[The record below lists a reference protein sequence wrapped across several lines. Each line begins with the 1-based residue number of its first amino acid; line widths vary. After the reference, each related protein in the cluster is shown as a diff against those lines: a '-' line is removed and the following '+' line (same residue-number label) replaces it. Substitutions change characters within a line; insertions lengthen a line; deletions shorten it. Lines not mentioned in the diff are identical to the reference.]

1 MIFFTVITRNAKHK
15 YFYVWFKCSGG
26 RYRSIDLFSRLSLY
40 KDFLVLHQ
48 SLFYAVRSSI
58 LLRMEKRE
66 GPYFLCRLRTSR
78 QVLGKHGRWTL
89 RRSEGIYYAECGLP
103 LRDVAGLNK
112 LSSPASFKLIRST
125 DLSAH
130 PSDAEMFI
138 GFLSFINF
146 HWESLEIHDQEKH
159 L

>member
-1 MIFFTVITRNAKHK
+1 M
-15 YFYVWFKCSGG
+15 
-26 RYRSIDLFSRLSLY
+26 
-40 KDFLVLHQ
+40 
-48 SLFYAVRSSI
+48 RSSI

-125 DLSAH
+125 DVSAR
-130 PSDAEMFI
+130 PSDEEMLI
-138 GFLSFINF
+138 GFLSFIIF
-146 HWESLEIHDQEKH
+146 HREILEIHDQEKH
-159 L
+159 FVRQIDPHARPVRARYGARDLQVCCERYLIL